1 MIWLIGNKGMLGTEL
16 ALLLEQ
22 QGIPYIGTDREVSIL
37 DPAALRDF
45 ARGKNISWI
54 INCAAYTAVDKAEDD
69 RELCTALNAVGPE
82 NLGRLAATIG
92 ASVLHISTDY
102 VFSGSPHLRA
112 RPPAA
117 LPGTM
122 TLRTPPV
129 STEKPR
135 QRARP
140 AFARPVRTASSSA
153 PPGSTANM
161 APTLSLPCSA
171 S

>member
-45 ARGKNISWI
+45 AQGKSITWI

-82 NLGRLAATIG
+82 NLGRLAASIG

-102 VFSGSPHLRA
+102 VFSGTPHLEQGLP
-112 RPPAA
+112 RPYREDDPTD
-117 LPGTM
+117 PTG
-122 TLRTPPV
+122 V
-129 STEKPR
+129 YGKPR
-135 QRARP
+135 QRGRP
-140 AFARPVRTASSSA
+140 AFAQSVRTASSSA